1 MEDDIKLLDEET
13 KKINSNIVKTIVD
26 ITKNKHRINDVKDE
40 IEKNS
45 QVLRKYI
52 AYIYKK

>member
-1 MEDDIKLLDEET
+1 LLDEET
-13 KKINSNIVKTIVD
+13 KKINSNIVKTTVD
-26 ITKNKHRINDVKDE
+26 ITRNKNKIEEVKVE

-45 QVLRKYI
+45 EILRGYI